1 MDSRKSTCFCNLK
14 WSIQKSYGKDVKI
27 SRNASFYGASNIAI
41 GNNVRIDDFCILSGH
56 IILGSNIHISAY
68 VALYGTM
75 GIELDDY
82 TGISSRSTIYS
93 AMDDFSG
100 EYLIGPIHKH
110 GQTHVTGGKVILNRY
125 SQIGANCI
133 VFPNIII
140 AEGSVIGAMSLVNRS
155 TSPWT
160 ISIGIPAK
168 VIKSRSRDL
177 LQKL

>member
-1 MDSRKSTCFCNLK
+1 
-14 WSIQKSYGKDVKI
+14 
-27 SRNASFYGASNIAI
+27 
-41 GNNVRIDDFCILSGH
+41 
-56 IILGSNIHISAY
+56 
-68 VALYGTM
+68 
-75 GIELDDY
+75 
-82 TGISSRSTIYS
+82 
-93 AMDDFSG
+93 MDDFSG